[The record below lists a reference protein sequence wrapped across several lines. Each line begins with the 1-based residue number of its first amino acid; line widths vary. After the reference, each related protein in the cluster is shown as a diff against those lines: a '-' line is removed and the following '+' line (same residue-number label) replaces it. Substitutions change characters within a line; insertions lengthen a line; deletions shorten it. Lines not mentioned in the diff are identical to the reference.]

1 MIETNAIVG
10 GEGSGGV
17 ILPEVHYGRDS
28 LVGIAILLS
37 EFAQFKGKVSDYKK
51 SLPEYHIR
59 KTKIELDNINP
70 DLIFGYLKTRYK
82 DNALNEEDGLR
93 VDFTDSWAN
102 FRKSNTEPIIRI
114 ITEARSAGEAEE
126 LQTRFLSEIKGLLTN
141 N

>member
-1 MIETNAIVG
+1 
-10 GEGSGGV
+10 
-17 ILPEVHYGRDS
+17 
-28 LVGIAILLS
+28 
-37 EFAQFKGKVSDYKK
+37 
-51 SLPEYHIR
+51 
-59 KTKIELDNINP
+59 
-70 DLIFGYLKTRYK
+70 LKTRYK